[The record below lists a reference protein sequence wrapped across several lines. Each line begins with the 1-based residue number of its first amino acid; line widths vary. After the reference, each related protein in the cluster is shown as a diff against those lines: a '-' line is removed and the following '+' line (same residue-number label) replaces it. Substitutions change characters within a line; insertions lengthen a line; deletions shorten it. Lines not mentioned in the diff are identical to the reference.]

1 VGHVSM
7 LLLCMTNIHLNK
19 ELQQNFSRQFSK
31 KSFQTNVVVTDTSQK
46 IKQKSL
52 LADRGQA

>member
-1 VGHVSM
+1 M

-19 ELQQNFSRQFSK
+19 ELQQNFSNKFSK
-31 KSFQTNVVVTDTSQK
+31 RSFQTNVVVTDTPQK